1 MILTFEIPDNAK
13 DIKVIVTHEEKPTS
27 QNPRYN
33 AGYWNGLQGGRYYGQ
48 YFLMD
53 DENRM
58 REMVE
63 VASALAEYRV
73 SYTLNKLKTQYRIMI
88 SSRDYFNM
96 DERLKERILR
106 INSHHE
112 SVRFCA
118 DGETEYRQ

>member
-1 MILTFEIPDNAK
+1 
-13 DIKVIVTHEEKPTS
+13 
-27 QNPRYN
+27 
-33 AGYWNGLQGGRYYGQ
+33 
-48 YFLMD
+48 MD